1 MKFNSFISQFRT
13 IAILEGISFLLLG
26 LTMILKYQAD
36 MPLPNK
42 IVGYAH
48 GLLFIAYMTWLYL
61 NWVDKKWS
69 FKALVFLFVASLVPF
84 GTFIA
89 DNKFIKNEEL
99 KSLK

>member
-1 MKFNSFISQFRT
+1 
-13 IAILEGISFLLLG
+13 
-26 LTMILKYQAD
+26 

-48 GLLFIAYMTWLYL
+48 GILFIAYMAWLYL
-61 NWVDKKWS
+61 NWVDRKWN
-69 FKALVFLFVASLVPF
+69 FKTLVLLFIASLVPF

-89 DNKFIKNEEL
+89 DNKFLKKEEL

>member
-1 MKFNSFISQFRT
+1 
-13 IAILEGISFLLLG
+13 
-26 LTMILKYQAD
+26 MILKYSYD

-48 GLLFIAYMTWLYL
+48 GVLFIAYLAWLYL

-69 FKALVFLFVASLVPF
+69 LTILVLLFIASLIPF

-89 DNKFIKNEEL
+89 DYKFLKREEQ
-99 KSLK
+99 KSLI